1 MATEVFDLNAIQ
13 YDEQKEIT
21 SDSSI
26 DSTNLND
33 DLLEDY
39 GMKILETEVETT
51 KKERLDKKVILK
63 KLQNYFYLDSSDES
77 SICLRCGTTFGSNQ
91 NFSDMIQH
99 LNNCEE
105 DQNFSIDDFLAKEDD
120 TFNQGYTSEEEKS
133 FENRRKVTLQY
144 GKRRIKSKVWCYFH
158 LNADKTRNICNI
170 CSKTLVNNG
179 GSTTNMWTHLND
191 AHNIQKLSSRLR
203 QTEENKIKKHFL
215 LC

>member
-1 MATEVFDLNAIQ
+1 MATEVFDINAIQ

-26 DSTNLND
+26 DSTNLNY

-39 GMKILETEVETT
+39 GMKILETEVETI

-77 SICLRCGTTFGSNQ
+77 SICLKCGTTFGSNQ

-120 TFNQGYTSEEEKS
+120 TFNQGYTREEEK
-133 FENRRKVTLQY
+133 RR
-144 GKRRIKSKVWCYFH
+144 GRGSKI
-158 LNADKTRNICNI
+158 NIMN
-170 CSKTLVNNG
+170 SKGT
-179 GSTTNMWTHLND
+179 
-191 AHNIQKLSSRLR
+191 Q
-203 QTEENKIKKHFL
+203 
-215 LC
+215 

>member
-1 MATEVFDLNAIQ
+1 M
-13 YDEQKEIT
+13 T

-39 GMKILETEVETT
+39 GMKILETEVETI

-77 SICLRCGTTFGSNQ
+77 SICLKCGTTFGSNQ

-120 TFNQGYTSEEEKS
+120 TCVSFGFEHCDRHEENQGNESD
-133 FENRRKVTLQY
+133 
-144 GKRRIKSKVWCYFH
+144 
-158 LNADKTRNICNI
+158 LNSNFD
-170 CSKTLVNNG
+170 
-179 GSTTNMWTHLND
+179 D
-191 AHNIQKLSSRLR
+191 AYMI
-203 QTEENKIKKHFL
+203 
-215 LC
+215 